1 MTNQSDVKKPI
12 ELIPV
17 TAAQI
22 KEGKFFKGT
31 ARVKR
36 VLESSGFKAA
46 PNSFQVVPN
55 AKGIVD
61 KVYVGISDPK
71 DIFALSAMPKA
82 LPEGEYE
89 ISGKF
94 TPEQLTRMTLGW
106 SFGTYD
112 FNRLKTN
119 STKKNISLKTDEKV
133 DQDAFKRD
141 SYATKLVR
149 DLINTPAN
157 ELSPATLGSVAEAL
171 LKKASLKSKF
181 NSTAKVK
188 TIVGE
193 ELLEQ
198 DFPLIHTVGRAADE
212 DPRLVDFIWGDED
225 APKITLVGK
234 GVTYDTGGLDIKPSA
249 GMRDMKKDMGGAAHV
264 IALAT
269 MIMQA
274 NLPVRLRVLI
284 PIVENSVSDE
294 SYRTGDVY
302 RSKTNPK
309 TGKSVSVEIYNTD
322 AEGRLILADALVE
335 AAAEEP
341 DLLIDFAT
349 LTGAQRVA
357 HGMEIGGIMGTNKQL
372 ERDLEDIGEVQQ
384 DYLARLPLHEPYRSA
399 LASGVADCQSG
410 GGKAGSITAGLF
422 LKQFTE
428 GAKNWLHFDV
438 SGWNDA
444 SKPGRPR
451 GGEAFGIRSTYRM
464 IEKKFTM

>member
-1 MTNQSDVKKPI
+1 MANPEGKPKPI
-12 ELIPV
+12 QLIPI
-17 TAAQI
+17 T
-22 KEGKFFKGT
+22 KEQYDSGKFFKGT

-36 VLESSGFKAA
+36 WLESSGFKA
-46 PNSFQVVPN
+46 VPN
-55 AKGIVD
+55 TFRAVPDQRGQVA
-61 KVYVGISDPK
+61 KVYVGIKDPK
-71 DIFALSAMPKA
+71 DIFALAAMPKA
-82 LPEGEYE
+82 LPDGEYE
-89 ISGKF
+89 IKGSFK
-94 TPEQLTRMTLGW
+94 PDELTRMTLGW
-106 SFGTYD
+106 SLGQYD
-112 FNRLKTN
+112 YNRLKT
-119 STKKNISLKTDEKV
+119 SPAKKNTSLVIDDKADK
-133 DQDAFKRD
+133 DALARE
-141 SYATKLVR
+141 SYAVKLVR

-157 ELSPATLGSVAEAL
+157 IMSPETLGDVAKAIL
-171 LKKASLKSKF
+171 TKASLSSQF

-198 DFPLIHTVGRAADE
+198 DFPLIHTVGRASNE
-212 DPRLVDFIWGDED
+212 DPRLVDFVWGDEN
-225 APKITLVGK
+225 APKVTLVGK

-269 MIMQA
+269 MIMAA
-274 NLPVRLRVLI
+274 NLPVRLRVLV
-284 PIVENSVSDE
+284 PIVENAVSDN
-294 SYRTGDVY
+294 SYRAGDVY
-302 RSKTNPK
+302 KSRTNPK

-335 AAAEEP
+335 AASEEP

-357 HGMEIGGIMGTNKQL
+357 HGMEIGGVMGTDKEL
-372 ERDLEDIGEVQQ
+372 ERNLEDIGEDEQ

-422 LKQFTE
+422 LKQFTD

-438 SGWNDA
+438 SGWNDT

-451 GGEAFGIRSTYRM
+451 GGDAFGIRATYKM
-464 IEKKFTM
+464 LEKKFGL